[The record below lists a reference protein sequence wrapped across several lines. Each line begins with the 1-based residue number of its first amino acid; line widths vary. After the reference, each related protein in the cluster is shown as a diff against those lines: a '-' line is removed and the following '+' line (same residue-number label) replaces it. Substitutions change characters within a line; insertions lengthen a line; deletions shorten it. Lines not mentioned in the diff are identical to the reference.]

1 MRRSGRSR
9 AAPFPATRPFMRAG
23 TYVRERRHVRTCAKR
38 HNSEFW
44 IPLQCIG
51 NSTAVYWKIPF
62 PSDKISALP
71 KSERTGQQGK
81 ARRHSNPFVNLISAP
96 LQALQI
102 IDQIV
107 IILHCLLKL
116 FLSQMIDKRE
126 TGQTQIGD
134 TVVYATRTDKQA
146 IAPIPI
152 YCAFR

>member
-9 AAPFPATRPFMRAG
+9 AAPFPATRPFMRAD

-51 NSTAVYWKIPF
+51 NSTAVYWKMDLNTLFFCPKENMVLSEGNSIFLRKKIPF

-96 LQALQI
+96 LQAFQ
-102 IDQIV
+102 
-107 IILHCLLKL
+107 
-116 FLSQMIDKRE
+116 FN
-126 TGQTQIGD
+126 
-134 TVVYATRTDKQA
+134 
-146 IAPIPI
+146 APKN
-152 YCAFR
+152 